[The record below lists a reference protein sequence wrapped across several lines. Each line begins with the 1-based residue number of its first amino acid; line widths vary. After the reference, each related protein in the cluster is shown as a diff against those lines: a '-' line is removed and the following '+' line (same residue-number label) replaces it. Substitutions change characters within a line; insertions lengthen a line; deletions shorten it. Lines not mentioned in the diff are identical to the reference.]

1 MAATLYE
8 NARERPQG
16 GARRGSRAGHIVRV
30 LIVVVLVGVLGFGL
44 WWFNNARRHG
54 IADFFAHNVPPPA
67 AVTAVPVEVGPLGQY
82 LGGIGT
88 VVAVRQVNVAPEVA
102 GRVVGIGFEPGSV
115 VKAGDPLV
123 QINDEPE
130 RADLANYQAQQ
141 RLAEANLARTQ
152 TLATQSYATKAT
164 LDQNAA
170 LLDEAKAWIVR
181 TQAVIAQKQIKAPF
195 AGQLGMRQVNLGQ
208 YVSVGTALVTLTDL
222 DKLYVNF
229 TVPEQARGRVQVGQ
243 TVEVTADA
251 FPGRT
256 FTATLTTIEPQV
268 DPNTR
273 AIKLQATLDNP
284 EHHLLPGMF
293 ANARVVLPAK
303 PEVVTVPE
311 TAVAHTLYGDSVFVV
326 REEGQGQDGKPQ
338 TKAVQTFVHT
348 GEVADGRVAILDG
361 LKPGDLVVSSGNLKL
376 QNGSPV
382 RVAADEALA
391 KPARPPVE

>member
-16 GARRGSRAGHIVRV
+16 GARRGSRTGHIVRL

-141 RLAEANLARTQ
+141 RLAEANLGADPDAGDAELRHQGHGRPERGAAR
-152 TLATQSYATKAT
+152 
-164 LDQNAA
+164 
-170 LLDEAKAWIVR
+170 
-181 TQAVIAQKQIKAPF
+181 
-195 AGQLGMRQVNLGQ
+195 AG
-208 YVSVGTALVTLTDL
+208 
-222 DKLYVNF
+222 
-229 TVPEQARGRVQVGQ
+229 
-243 TVEVTADA
+243 
-251 FPGRT
+251 
-256 FTATLTTIEPQV
+256 
-268 DPNTR
+268 
-273 AIKLQATLDNP
+273 
-284 EHHLLPGMF
+284 
-293 ANARVVLPAK
+293 
-303 PEVVTVPE
+303 
-311 TAVAHTLYGDSVFVV
+311 
-326 REEGQGQDGKPQ
+326 EGQDRHAP
-338 TKAVQTFVHT
+338 
-348 GEVADGRVAILDG
+348 R
-361 LKPGDLVVSSGNLKL
+361 
-376 QNGSPV
+376 
-382 RVAADEALA
+382 R
-391 KPARPPVE
+391 